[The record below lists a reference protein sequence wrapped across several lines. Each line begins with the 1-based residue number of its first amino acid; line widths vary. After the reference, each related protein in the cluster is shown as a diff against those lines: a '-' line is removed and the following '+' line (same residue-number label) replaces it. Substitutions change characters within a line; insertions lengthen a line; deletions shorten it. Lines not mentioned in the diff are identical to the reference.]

1 MLIHR
6 GLHTPENSRVIFL
19 DMNSFFAS
27 VEQQDHPELR
37 GKPVAV
43 ASHIHKN
50 GTVLA
55 ASYEAK
61 AFGIKTGT
69 KLNDARLLCPGIT
82 FLETTPYRYK
92 EVHNQFVRI
101 LQDIC
106 GPEVQVRSIDEAA
119 IFLSPNWYGSDNA
132 HRIALEIKERF
143 KRELGECIRC
153 SIGIAPNSLLAK
165 LATELQKPDGLVEIT
180 IENTPE
186 ILSKLQLTDLCGI
199 ADRMARQLEQVG
211 ITTPLELYN
220 TPAPILRNHFGIW
233 GQYWWWRLHG
243 VECDAGEGSAL
254 KTMSHEHVLSPWI
267 SKRDA
272 LEAVQ
277 VKMADRLLYRLQRN
291 HLQAKHLFIW
301 FKLVDAPSFYRE
313 RSLDASTGNI
323 SMLSKAFR
331 DLMRELPETFP
342 HPVRKVVVGLNK
354 LSDIE
359 QGFQLDLFSRRQ
371 RGEAVGPMLE
381 LIRDRYGYQ
390 SIQTGSSYAVGRNVA
405 KQQLGF
411 GRLKDIANLEK

>member
-1 MLIHR
+1 MLLHR
-6 GLHTPENSRVIFL
+6 GLHSPENARVVFL

-27 VEQQDHPELR
+27 VEQQDRPELR

-69 KLNDARLLCPGIT
+69 KLHDARVLCPGIT
-82 FLETTPYRYK
+82 FLETSPYRYK
-92 EVHNQFVRI
+92 EVHNQFVKI
-101 LQDIC
+101 LHDIC

-119 IFLSPNWYGSDNA
+119 IFLSPNWYGTTTA
-132 HRIALEIKERF
+132 HRIAGEIKDRF
-143 KRELGECIRC
+143 RKELGECIRC

-165 LATELQKPDGLVEIT
+165 LATNLKKPDGLTEIT
-180 IENTPE
+180 VENTPE
-186 ILSKLQLTDLCGI
+186 ILSKLKLTDLCGI
-199 ADRMARQLEQVG
+199 AERMARQLELGG
-211 ITTPLELYN
+211 INTPLELYN
-220 TPAPILRNHFGIW
+220 TPAQQLRERFGIW

-267 SKRDA
+267 SKREA

-277 VKMADRLLYRLQRN
+277 IKMADRILYRLQRN
-291 HLQAKHLFIW
+291 HLQAKHLFVW
-301 FKLVDAPSFYRE
+301 CKLVDAPSFYRE
-313 RSLDASTGNI
+313 RTLDAPTGNI
-323 SMLSKAFR
+323 SMLAKAFR
-331 DLMRELPETFP
+331 DLMSELPETFP
-342 HPVRKVVVGLNK
+342 HPVRKVVVGLNR
-354 LSDIE
+354 LSDTE
-359 QGFQLDLFSRRQ
+359 HGFQLDLFSRRQ
-371 RGEAVGPMLE
+371 EGEAVGPMLE

-390 SIQTGSSYAVGRNVA
+390 SIQTGSSYLVGRNVA

-411 GRLKDIANLEK
+411 GRLKDIQNLEK